1 MNNKNYLVYF
11 LNSMKEELEFKDPE
25 DFRNK
30 VESDLDFKFKIQKF
44 VFLAKYFGWNNSYL
58 YNLYIHGPYS
68 PRLADDYYSED
79 IFNYAP
85 FKISNFN
92 FDSFRNF
99 IRGKSK
105 DYLESA
111 STILLLKKFKNDFS
125 LEFAIEKLS
134 NIKPHISSEIVE
146 ETFNDVC
153 EFQLTRNPNSNTI
166 SNVVLNDVKNNL
178 NKKIIINIKLFENFE
193 NNYNR
198 VFILGSLDYLR
209 IVLRE
214 EKLNNYMKNDLL
226 NLISKYVQDIEKI
239 YSICNNDNSIFENM
253 NLNTL
258 EEFFNRIQ
266 NYISQDLNVLPR
278 LDDDDFDESLFY

>member
-146 ETFNDVC
+146 KTFNDVC